1 MKRPWLLTPKG
12 QRASLHLANVLS
24 LLLFL
29 GFALNYALVEFPR
42 QQVNQLDPASVSYC
56 EISTCSAIQGL
67 VITNGDSA
75 VDQLETKAYGELLV
89 LDFSNTAML
98 SGERELW
105 LKVESPDGRV
115 LEMASATIKLD
126 LKTRTIAEFLL
137 VSEKAAILGA
147 KLSLGY

>member
-12 QRASLHLANVLS
+12 QRASLHVANVLS

-42 QQVNQLDPASVSYC
+42 QQVSQLDPANVNYC
-56 EISTCSAIQGL
+56 EISQCPAIQGL
-67 VITNGDSA
+67 VLTNGEIATS
-75 VDQLETKAYGELLV
+75 QLETKAYGELLV

-105 LKVESPDGRV
+105 LKVESPDGRI
-115 LEMASATIKLD
+115 LEMASATISLD
-126 LKTRTIAEFLL
+126 LKNRTTAEFLL
-137 VSEKAAILGA
+137 VSEKDAILGS
-147 KLSLGY
+147 KLLLGY